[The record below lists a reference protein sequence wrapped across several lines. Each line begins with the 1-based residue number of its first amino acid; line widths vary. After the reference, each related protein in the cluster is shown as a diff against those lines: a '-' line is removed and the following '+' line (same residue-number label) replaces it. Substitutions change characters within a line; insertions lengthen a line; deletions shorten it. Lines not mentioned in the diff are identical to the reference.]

1 MCVQLLLGYLP
12 PDQRQWQATLQSKRA
27 EYARFCKVREPV
39 FASLRETAVYDCIQ
53 TAIKVT

>member
-12 PDQRQWQATLQSKRA
+12 PDQRQWQATLQSKRV

-39 FASLRETAVYDCIQ
+39 FGGTLPFTIAF
-53 TAIKVT
+53 KVT